1 MKKSGFFLVL
11 FSLLASAVWG
21 QNTYVWAGYSDTVNP
36 GGDHNW
42 FTPANW
48 QVNGST
54 ATTYPGDGNRTAD
67 IAVFDN
73 AISGSAYINIQDEFT
88 LGELQINANVQ
99 LAFRNWKGGA
109 NTYYDINVTNL
120 VLNGRLT
127 ADRVGWDDGTNSNI
141 FDPANQGVV
150 YIQNLTSS
158 NGEFTSVN
166 CTIGLGNLS
175 TPASFAQLTIA
186 PGMVTVHAGNLING
200 ANNSITAGG
209 ITMGGALNG
218 GGNLSLNG
226 TVTISAALGGTTALG
241 SLNVTGPVVLNAN
254 VTTSGVQT
262 YNGTVQLGVGARTL
276 TGSTVTLG
284 TITGGGYAL
293 TIAGSAVLAGGNGIG
308 ALQINGT
315 GNTAVING
323 NITNTTSVTIN
334 ATGTATINAN
344 INTTGT
350 GTPQRYYGPVVLG
363 ANVTFTAPANST
375 VRFDGT
381 VNSDGTARSL
391 TVATAILRFSALV
404 GSTAPLSTVTA
415 TGAGNHRLVV
425 GVTTTGN
432 QTYGIVRLG
441 NTANTSVTLAA
452 GAGTITFGAGG
463 AIGSNNTTAHALTI
477 TSGNVVFN
485 GAVGAAANPIS
496 TLTINGSGT
505 TTFNAAVTNTAS
517 VAINSTG
524 TANINANVTTTGT
537 TGTVQLYHGP
547 VVLGANVT
555 FTGGNNN
562 RTIQFD
568 STVNGDTN
576 ARTLTIATA
585 SASFNGAVGGGTG
598 LGSVSVAGTSAI
610 NANVTTT
617 GAQTYT
623 GAVTLG
629 ANVNLTANA
638 GSQVTFSNTVNGDNT
653 TRTLTITTA
662 NVQFN
667 GAVGGGIQPSSI
679 TVNGGTITQGATAP
693 IATPS
698 LSINSASAITLTNAN
713 NAVGALTITGTG
725 NQAVQFTNNANLS
738 IAGINRANSA
748 VTITNGANISIDGA
762 INSASLALLADTGDV
777 AVHSN
782 ISVSGTN
789 ETHTVNAA
797 VYIRAASF
805 SGTGGINLTSANG
818 WACAEISS
826 NVSYSGSVTLDG
838 AGKPR
843 IHFHAPAG
851 RHIVYRTGNDTG
863 SYTGIVGAYLY
874 LRADTALG
882 GNNITYST
890 TGTGNVYIIDVGN
903 VSPANARTVNFS
915 TATGGYIEIRG
926 AYTSSGALN
935 LTPGTGG
942 IRLDTAVIDLTGAN
956 STFDTYTPSVPL
968 TLLNGSNSIKT
979 TDIIELGNVT
989 AQNNSNLDLNAI
1001 TAVRLRGATGTAASS
1016 LGAITVTSQYLDLYG
1031 TTSIHARDAILFNL
1045 SVHTNLGGTPT
1056 LVSTT
1061 SNITLNSA
1069 FIGGGGLTM
1078 TAGGNITISGQVGGS
1093 SPIALIGNI
1102 SATAVGVTFHEINAG
1117 SVTVNNSG
1125 LYTQNG
1131 PVNAGGVFDQT
1142 GSGAVSLANN
1152 ITAVSSNR
1160 NNAVIRFNSAVN
1172 ITPVAGA
1179 TLAVPTTGGT
1189 VHLALGAS
1197 GNTLILEGGSAG
1209 AHLTFEQGGTLENV
1223 TVIQDSYVSLGTT
1236 GNAVS
1241 QNAGRTLTLQPGA
1254 TLDTSAG
1261 SWHIGGSLTPN
1272 NDFAGVSGNLTL
1284 GAESRLMCNELNLT
1298 GTPFTVNN
1306 TGWAYVSVKGNAN
1319 ISAAVN
1325 SGNINPQLILEMS
1338 GNVNQ
1343 NITTAQ
1349 ALGSLHIKPGS
1360 HTHLTADLIIKGEV
1374 QIEYPGI
1381 LDAGLHNIEMRAGLS
1396 GTKNGAS
1403 AKVGRWITI
1412 NAPVPVL
1419 PTSSYTMNAFQQEPG
1434 KSVTFKKELTADTNV
1449 YFEIIGQ
1456 TVWQKFICKEPGAVI
1471 QFSTHPDQHMFLD
1484 TFEIEGATGGTNY
1497 SNYVTLTRLPPQ
1509 DNPRWSNPG
1518 WVVNPEWIFIY
1529 DGTTPPNPA
1538 KGIPSAPPPA
1548 DLKTS
1553 SESYYFWNFNLVT
1566 PAHGQRL
1573 LEIKYATIY
1582 FSHAWNQRIPIDP
1595 DTMFLWAIP
1604 YFKGPPNEG
1613 YFNYDWIRVRKIVY
1627 SFVEDSNGNGK
1638 LDRIRV
1644 QTNVNLNGVF
1654 DRFDVAV
1661 EGYRVDKS
1669 RGVNNSGFAT
1679 VYSITNDANDQASF
1693 YIYIEEPP
1701 WLYDGSTITWWVTEN
1716 RDSLKDIATQTQ
1728 LIGEPGNGEYFKTTN
1743 TIPPRISYAL
1753 TLPGHNQTYVRMS
1766 QPVTVTGP
1774 LTVGG
1779 NRITDPDAI
1788 APVEGTQGHT
1798 VQLEYRFFDETVNRY
1813 PFLVPAGT
1821 LGYLLELDDSPSV
1834 FDLAFLPRVGAFSP
1848 ENFTM
1853 QGMITDLGVRALDW
1867 HDILIDADSYLYYPS
1882 PRYPIDW
1889 NYSKYANFSGNGHIA
1904 GLSPDAPT
1912 GNPNPQTGIFLP
1924 PNRLLTPQMM
1934 TNLESGGSVTPSLFN
1949 YTVGDTITRRSTDV
1963 LVSRPPSSTDYENYF
1978 AWPVWARYSDTSSN
1992 PGLLNAGN
2000 SFWGQQNTDSGII
2013 WAFDGSKFLEAHDIT
2028 LQIRVNEDQ
2037 LPSVTDLNLYFAP
2050 NVPAELR
2057 NPSDAGIRGR
2067 TSGGLWLPAPP
2078 ESITNPLFDN
2088 PLFNISATRPRPGGT
2103 NGHLLFY
2110 PALQQ
2115 TPSSTTGP
2123 LFVFNLEGV
2132 TSGVR
2137 MDFLIRLE
2145 GTSSTVDPY
2154 LFIARLDAPAGVVPS
2169 DWWRRVRPFSF
2180 DIQDV
2185 RMQRGGVAI
2194 LNNVINSDAREVARI
2209 RYNLVRPGRV
2219 TIQVYTL
2226 DGTLVK
2232 SIRRNEYRDI
2242 GEWDDM
2248 WDGTN
2253 NGGRAV
2259 ARGMYFVRVVAPD
2272 IDEIREIMVIK

>member
-36 GGDHNW
+36 DGDHNW

-67 IAVFDN
+67 IAVFNN

-158 NGEFTSVN
+158 NGEFTSTN
-166 CTIGLGNLS
+166 CTIGLGNRS

-186 PGMVTVHAGNLING
+186 PGMITVHAGDLING

-254 VTTSGVQT
+254 VTTSGVQN
-262 YNGTVQLGVGARTL
+262 YNGTVQLGGARTL

-284 TITGGGYAL
+284 TITGGGNAL
-293 TIAGSAVLAGGNGIG
+293 TIAGNAVLAGGSGIG

-323 NITNTTSVTIN
+323 NITATTSVTIN

-344 INTTGT
+344 ITTTGT

-404 GSTAPLSTVTA
+404 GNTAPLSTVTA

-452 GAGTITFGAGG
+452 GTGTITFNGT
-463 AIGSNNTTAHALTI
+463 IGSNNTTAHALTV
-477 TSGNVVFN
+477 TSGNVVFS
-485 GAVGAAANPIS
+485 GAVGVNGNPIS
-496 TLTINGSGT
+496 TLTVNGTGT
-505 TTFNAAVTNTAS
+505 TTIGAVVNYTTS

-537 TGTVQLYHGP
+537 AGQIYTGP
-547 VVLGANVT
+547 VALGGNIT
-555 FTGGNNN
+555 FTGTANSTV
-562 RTIQFD
+562 RFA
-568 STVNGDTN
+568 STVNSNNATARSLTVTTAN
-576 ARTLTIATA
+576 ARFDGTVGSTA
-585 SASFNGAVGGGTG
+585 NPIT
-598 LGSVSVAGTSAI
+598 SVSVAGTSAI
-610 NANVTTT
+610 NANITTT

-629 ANVNLTANA
+629 ANVDLTANA
-638 GSQVTFSNTVNGDNT
+638 GSLVTFSNTVNGDTNA
-653 TRTLTITTA
+653 RTLTITTA

-667 GAVGGGIQPSSI
+667 GAVGGITPPLSI
-679 TVNGGTITQGATAP
+679 TVNGGTVTQGAGGSIT
-693 IATPS
+693 TPS

-725 NQAVQFTNNANLS
+725 NQAVQFTNNVNLS
-738 IAGINRANSA
+738 IAGINRPNSA
-748 VTITNGANISIDGA
+748 VTITNGANRNISIDGA
-762 INSASLALLADTGDV
+762 ITSTSLALLADTGDV

-789 ETHTVNAA
+789 ETHTQNAA

-826 NVSYSGSVTLDG
+826 DVSYSGSVTPDG
-838 AGKPR
+838 NGNPR
-843 IHFHAPAG
+843 IHFHAPAN
-851 RHIVYRTGNDTG
+851 RHIVYRTGANIPAG
-863 SYTGIVGAYLY
+863 YTGIAPGTYMY

-882 GNNITYST
+882 PNITYST

-903 VSPANARTVNFS
+903 ISPANTRTVNFS
-915 TATGGYIEIRG
+915 TAAGGYIEIRG
-926 AYTSSGALN
+926 AYTSSGNLV

-942 IRLDTAVIDLTGAN
+942 IRLDTASIDLTGTGSVFN
-956 STFDTYTPSVPL
+956 TYTPSVPL
-968 TLLNGSNSIKT
+968 TLLSGSNSIKT

-989 AQNNSNLDLNAI
+989 AQNNSNLDLNAT
-1001 TAVRLRGATGTAASS
+1001 TAVRLHGTTGTAAAS

-1056 LVSTT
+1056 LVSTN
-1061 SNITLNSA
+1061 SNITLNSN

-1102 SATAVGVTFHEINAG
+1102 SATAAGVTFNEINAG

-1125 LYTQNG
+1125 LYTQTG
-1131 PVNAGGVFDQT
+1131 PVNAGGIFDQT
-1142 GSGAVSLANN
+1142 GSGAVSLANS

-1160 NNAVIRFNSAVN
+1160 NNAVIRFNSMVN
-1172 ITPVAGA
+1172 IMPVAGA

-1197 GNTLILEGGSAG
+1197 GNTLMLNGGSAG
-1209 AHLTFEQGGTLENV
+1209 AHLTFEQGGGTLENV
-1223 TVIQDSYVSLGTT
+1223 TVIQYSYVSLGTT

-1241 QNAGRTLTLQPGA
+1241 QNAGRTLTLQPEA

-1261 SWHIGGSLTPN
+1261 SWHIGTPAVTN
-1272 NDFAGVSGNLTL
+1272 AFAGNNGTLNL
-1284 GAESRLMCNELNLT
+1284 GAGSRLICNELNLI
-1298 GTPFTVNN
+1298 GTPFTVSN
-1306 TGWAYVSVKGNAN
+1306 TVSGVTEWAYISVKGNAN

-1338 GNVNQ
+1338 GSGNQ

-1349 ALGSLHIKPGS
+1349 ALGSLHVKPGS

-1374 QIEYPGI
+1374 QIEYPGV
-1381 LDAGLHNIEMRAGLS
+1381 LDADIHNIEMRAGLS
-1396 GTKNGAS
+1396 GTKNGAP

-1419 PTSSYTMNAFQQEPG
+1419 PVSQYDMNAFQQEPG
-1434 KSVTFKKELTADTNV
+1434 SSVTFKKESTADTNV

-1471 QFSTHPDQHMFLD
+1471 QFSTNPDQHMFLD
-1484 TFEIEGATGGTNY
+1484 TFEIEGAPGGTNY

-1509 DNPRWSNPG
+1509 DNPHWINPG
-1518 WVVNPEWIFIY
+1518 WIVNPGWIFIY
-1529 DGTTPPNPA
+1529 DGTTPPDQA
-1538 KGIPSAPPPA
+1538 KGIPIAPPPV
-1548 DLKTS
+1548 DLKVS
-1553 SESYYFWNFNLVT
+1553 NERYYFWNFNLVT

-1654 DRFDVAV
+1654 DRFNVAV
-1661 EGYRVDKS
+1661 EGYRVDTS
-1669 RGVNNSGFAT
+1669 RGTNGFAT

-1813 PFLVPAGT
+1813 PFPVPAGT
-1821 LGYLLELDDSPSV
+1821 LGYLLELEDSPSV
-1834 FDLAFLPRVGAFSP
+1834 FDLAFLLRVGGSSP
-1848 ENFTM
+1848 EYFTI

-1912 GNPNPQTGIFLP
+1912 GNPTVIFLP
-1924 PNRLLTPQMM
+1924 PNRLLTVNMM
-1934 TNLESGGSVTPSLFN
+1934 ERLENNLPVTPSDN
-1949 YTVGDTITRRSTDV
+1949 YTTGNARRSTDV

-1978 AWPVWARYSDTSSN
+1978 AWPVWARYTDASAN

-2037 LPSVTDLNLYFAP
+2037 LPSGFVDINLYFAP

-2078 ESITNPLFDN
+2078 ENPTIN
-2088 PLFNISATRPRPGGT
+2088 PLFNIASTRPGIA

-2110 PALQQ
+2110 PAERQF
-2115 TPSSTTGP
+2115 PISGSSP
-2123 LFVFNLEGV
+2123 LFVFSLEKV

-2145 GTSSTVDPY
+2145 GTSADPY
-2154 LFIARLDAPAGVVPS
+2154 LFIARLDAPPGVVPS

-2194 LNNVINSDAREVARI
+2194 LNNVINSDTREVARI